1 MPESPGLRT
10 LERGLSVLE
19 LLGAAEGGLP
29 VSEVAQRLKLPMGT
43 THRLLQTLMHAGY
56 VEQDPRTRRYELG
69 LKILELRGAIGGA
82 MRIAAEARPFL
93 RDLMVRTGLRAHLA
107 MYRGGGVVYIDR
119 VDNAATLNQF
129 VPIGRRAH
137 AHATGLGKALLA
149 HASEDELAAFLAH
162 HDLRKLTPTTLTD
175 AGDLRD
181 ELAAVRRR
189 GFALDRGE
197 SHLDTRCVA
206 APVFD
211 YTGRAIAAVSVAGAP
226 DEVEP
231 RSSDLA
237 QIVMELAGAISQ
249 QFGYRSPGQSLLPG
263 RDTLFIW
270 ESGPTNASRGTF
282 DE

>member
-1 MPESPGLRT
+1 
-10 LERGLSVLE
+10 
-19 LLGAAEGGLP
+19 
-29 VSEVAQRLKLPMGT
+29 
-43 THRLLQTLMHAGY
+43 
-56 VEQDPRTRRYELG
+56 
-69 LKILELRGAIGGA
+69 

-93 RDLMVRTGLRAHLA
+93 RDLMLRTGLRAHLA

-162 HDLRKLTPTTLTD
+162 NDLRKFTPTTLSD
-175 AGDLRD
+175 AGALRD

-197 SHLDTRCVA
+197 SHADTRCVA

-211 YTGRAIAAVSVAGAP
+211 YTGRAIAAISVAGMAN
-226 DEVEP
+226 EVEP

-249 QFGYRSPGQSLLPG
+249 QFGYRSSGQPLFPG
-263 RDTLFIW
+263 RESLFVREI
-270 ESGPTNASRGTF
+270 GPANASQSAF
-282 DE
+282 EE